1 MESSMTKQKKRIFY
15 PGKYYVVDTDNNVT
29 YTSNNLN
36 ECKEYAL
43 DDEMILICLPTS
55 SKKTKSNIIN
65 MSKAVTKA
73 KKIIIDFVKNILT
86 IEGDSVTLDKVEYSA
101 GQYKVDMDNW
111 VELVKDCNNNAEA
124 VEFIGT
130 PPIKDGKDITNEM
143 SNL

>member
-1 MESSMTKQKKRIFY
+1 MTKQKKRIFY
-15 PGKYYVVDTDNNVT
+15 PGKYYVVDPDNNVT

-43 DDEMILICLPTS
+43 DDEMILICLPSHTN
-55 SKKTKSNIIN
+55 KPRKV
-65 MSKAVTKA
+65 MGKA

-143 SNL
+143 SDL